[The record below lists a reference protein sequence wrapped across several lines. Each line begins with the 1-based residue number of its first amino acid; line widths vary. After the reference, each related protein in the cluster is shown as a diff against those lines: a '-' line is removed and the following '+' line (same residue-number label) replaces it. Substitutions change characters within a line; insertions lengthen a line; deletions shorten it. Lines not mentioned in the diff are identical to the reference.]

1 MVPTE
6 FPDRAVCVIGLGYVG
21 LTLAVAMVR
30 AGFDVHGVEIR
41 DDVLQR
47 LDRGEPHFHEPGLEE
62 SLRRA
67 IADGLGFSKFI
78 PQNAGARVYIITV
91 GTPLDDAG
99 RTRLDMV
106 EKVSRELSG
115 HLRPGDLVIMRST
128 MMLGTTRKVVL
139 PILRQAAG
147 VDFDIAVCPE
157 RTLEGRALEEL
168 HKLPQIVGGD
178 TLNATVRA
186 SQVFGFLTP
195 TIVRVSGLDTAEMI
209 KLVDNTCRDVH
220 FAFAN
225 EVARLCDAAGISA
238 AEVIRAGTLAYP
250 RTNVPMPG
258 PVGGPCLGK
267 DSYIMAEG
275 LRALGAEPELT
286 LAARRVNEGQ
296 AEEVAAHLARTSAA
310 IPGFPPDPVVTLMGL
325 AFKGRPATDD
335 LRGTTARPILEACRR
350 HFPQAGFRGYDPV
363 VRAPQIRDFGLDPVA
378 SLEDAFAGS
387 HLVMILNN
395 HPAFADMPVERLA
408 DRLARPGLIY
418 DFWNNFEARD
428 LRLPAGTGYMALG
441 AHGVA
446 RLPAAVPEEAAEETA
461 S

>member
-6 FPDRAVCVIGLGYVG
+6 FPDRTVCVIGLGYVG

-30 AGFDVHGVEIR
+30 AGFEVHGVEIR
-41 DDVLQR
+41 DDALQL

-67 IADGLGFSKFI
+67 IADGLRFSKFI
-78 PQNAGARVYIITV
+78 PENAGARVYIITV
-91 GTPLDDAG
+91 GTPLDAAG

-106 EKVSRELSG
+106 ENVSRELSG

-128 MMLGTTRKVVL
+128 VMLGTTRKVVV
-139 PILRQAAG
+139 PILRGAG

-168 HKLPQIVGGD
+168 HTLPQIVGGD
-178 TLNATVRA
+178 TLSATVRA

-195 TIVRVSGLDTAEMI
+195 TLVRVSGLETAEMI
-209 KLVDNTCRDVH
+209 KLMDNASRDVH

-267 DSYIMAEG
+267 DSYILAEG
-275 LRALGAEPELT
+275 LRALGVEPELT
-286 LAARRVNEGQ
+286 LAARRVNEAQ
-296 AEEVAAHLARTSAA
+296 ADEVAAHLARVTAA
-310 IPGFPPDPVVTLMGL
+310 AGFPPDPVVSLMGL

-350 HFPQAGFRGYDPV
+350 HFPRAGFRGYDPV
-363 VRAPQIRDFGLDPVA
+363 VRAPRIRDFGLEPVGT
-378 SLEDAFAGS
+378 LEDAFAGA
-387 HLVMILNN
+387 HLVLILNN
-395 HPAFADMPVERLA
+395 HAAFAAMPVERLA

-418 DFWNNFEARD
+418 DFWNNFEARE

-446 RLPAAVPEEAAEETA
+446 RLPAAAEAA

>member
-1 MVPTE
+1 MVPTDY
-6 FPDRAVCVIGLGYVG
+6 PDRAVCVIGLGYVG

-41 DDVLQR
+41 DDVLER
-47 LDRGEPHFHEPGLEE
+47 LDRGEPHFHEPGLAE

-67 IADGLGFSKFI
+67 IAGGGLRFSKFI
-78 PQNAGARVYIITV
+78 PENSGARVYIITV

-128 MMLGTTRKVVL
+128 VMLGTTRNVVL
-139 PILRQAAG
+139 PALRQAAG
-147 VDFDIAVCPE
+147 IEFDIAVCPE
-157 RTLEGRALEEL
+157 RTLEGKALEEL

-178 TLNATVRA
+178 TLNATARA

-195 TIVRVSGLDTAEMI
+195 TIVRVSGLETAEMI

-225 EVARLCDAAGISA
+225 EVARLCDAAKISA

-250 RTNVPMPG
+250 RTTVPMPG

-267 DSYIMAEG
+267 DSYILAEG

-286 LAARRVNEGQ
+286 LAARRVNESL
-296 AEEVAAHLARTSAA
+296 ADSAAAHLARTSAA
-310 IPGFPPDPVVTLMGL
+310 IPGFPADPVVTLLGL

-335 LRGTTARPILEACRR
+335 LRGTTARPIYEACRE
-350 HFPQAGFRGYDPV
+350 HFPNASFRGYDPV
-363 VRAPQIRDFGLDPVA
+363 VRAPQIRDFGVEPVA
-378 SLEDAFAGS
+378 TLEDAFAGS

-395 HPAFADMPVERLA
+395 HEAFAGMPVERLA

-418 DFWNNFEARD
+418 DFWNNFEARE

-446 RLPAAVPEEAAEETA
+446 CLPATVPEETA